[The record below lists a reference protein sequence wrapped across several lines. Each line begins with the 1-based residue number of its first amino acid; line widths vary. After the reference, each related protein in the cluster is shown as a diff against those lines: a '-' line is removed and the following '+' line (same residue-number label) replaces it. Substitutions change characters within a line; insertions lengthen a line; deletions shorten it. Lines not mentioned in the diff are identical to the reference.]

1 LGYAQAMQSVRVAF
15 VVLVWGFVFAQ
26 GSKLADAQALY
37 AKGAFLEASQ
47 VAASL
52 ETAEGYA
59 LAARALSWHA
69 GSRPDTEQDDLYTRC
84 EQYAR
89 KAIKRDPKYA
99 PGYFELGAAI
109 GQLGSNRGAAW
120 AFANGVATQVKENF
134 ERAIQIDPKL
144 VVARVALGRWHA
156 EIVAHGVGF
165 LFGGNADEATKQFE
179 ESVRLE
185 PKSIMVHSNYARML
199 LTLDKQ
205 KNRDAARAQLEI
217 AIGIDPRDVPER
229 LEQEGAKRLL
239 QGLK

>member
-1 LGYAQAMQSVRVAF
+1 MKIVWVA
-15 VVLVWGFVFAQ
+15 LLLITGIVFAQ
-26 GSKLADAQALY
+26 GGKLADARALY

-47 VAASL
+47 MALTL

-59 LAARALSWHA
+59 LAARALSWYA
-69 GSRPDTEQDDLYTRC
+69 GSRPDTEQDDLYAQC

-89 KAIKRDPKYA
+89 KTIKLDPKYA
-99 PGYFELGAAI
+99 NGYFELGAAV
-109 GQLGSNRGAAW
+109 GQLGNHRGAAW
-120 AFANGVATQVKENF
+120 AFANGVATQAKENF
-134 ERAIQIDPKL
+134 ERAIQLDPKL

-165 LFGGNADEATKQFE
+165 LFGGSVDEALKQFE

-205 KNRDAARAQLEI
+205 KNRDAARSHLEI
-217 AIGIDPRDVPER
+217 AVGIDPRDATER
-229 LEQEGAKRLL
+229 MEQDGAKRLL
-239 QGLK
+239 SSLK